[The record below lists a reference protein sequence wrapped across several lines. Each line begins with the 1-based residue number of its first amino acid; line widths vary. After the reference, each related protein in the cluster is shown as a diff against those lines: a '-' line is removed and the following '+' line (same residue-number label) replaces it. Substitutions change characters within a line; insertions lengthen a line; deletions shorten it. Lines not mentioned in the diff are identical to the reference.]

1 MDDAARVESF
11 TFKPNTFYSIFSKS
25 PSPYL
30 PALLNTFLVTSL
42 RACVWW
48 CLSKHVNEIQY
59 RNGTSGAFC
68 KYFERRTSDQVR
80 CVPNNQWRLHIGF
93 SLPSFL
99 CIKPANK
106 VTHRTPLR
114 TGYKVGGRNMAT
126 LSHPHWCEK
135 KGVTSEQKVWHP
147 CFNAVTLTNVCISM
161 HTLSHTCNIASL
173 LHNSPF
179 STPQV
184 GSVSYQGVIVDVKLE

>member
-1 MDDAARVESF
+1 MAKNNCYGWCCSCRIIYIQTKHF
-11 TFKPNTFYSIFSKS
+11 LFHLSKS

-42 RACVWW
+42 RACVRW
-48 CLSKHVNEIQY
+48 CLSKYVNEIQY
-59 RNGTSGAFC
+59 RNGTSGAFS

-80 CVPNNQWRLHIGF
+80 CVSNNQWRLHIGF

-114 TGYKVGGRNMAT
+114 TGYKVGGRNTAT
-126 LSHPHWCEK
+126 LSKPHWFR
-135 KGVTSEQKVWHP
+135 WHY
-147 CFNAVTLTNVCISM
+147 CYIYC
-161 HTLSHTCNIASL
+161 
-173 LHNSPF
+173 
-179 STPQV
+179 
-184 GSVSYQGVIVDVKLE
+184 VKN

>member
-42 RACVWW
+42 RACVRW
-48 CLSKHVNEIQY
+48 CLSKHVKEIQH

-80 CVPNNQWRLHIGF
+80 CVSNNQLRLHIGF

-126 LSHPHWCEK
+126 PTLMWK
-135 KGVTSEQKVWHP
+135 KKGHVRTEGVTSM
-147 CFNAVTLTNVCISM
+147 F
-161 HTLSHTCNIASL
+161 
-173 LHNSPF
+173 
-179 STPQV
+179 
-184 GSVSYQGVIVDVKLE
+184 

>member
-1 MDDAARVESF
+1 M
-11 TFKPNTFYSIFSKS
+11 KS
-25 PSPYL
+25 L
-30 PALLNTFLVTSL
+30 CTMML
-42 RACVWW
+42 
-48 CLSKHVNEIQY
+48 VNEIQY

-68 KYFERRTSDQVR
+68 KYFERRTSDQVP
-80 CVPNNQWRLHIGF
+80 CVSNNQWRLHIGF

-135 KGVTSEQKVWHP
+135 KRVTSEQKVWHP

-173 LHNSPF
+173 LHNSQF

-184 GSVSYQGVIVDVKLE
+184 GSVSYQGVIVHVKLEWLATFEIKHPWNISFFMCELLHLPAWTCPTSIVQNYTQD